1 MTEQPGSEPAAPEQG
16 PPEEGVAPPTRERR
30 RRGERRSAPRRA
42 EDREQQ
48 FRSFAATF
56 LAFCGA
62 LAILYLFIGLIGA
75 VDFTEAAVASAVAIV
90 LALLWLAGA
99 YQRARTGAGFVT
111 RPDRER
117 RGF

>member
-1 MTEQPGSEPAAPEQG
+1 
-16 PPEEGVAPPTRERR
+16 VAE
-30 RRGERRSAPRRA
+30 ERRSGGGRRGAPRRA
-42 EDREQQ
+42 EDRYRQW
-48 FRSFAATF
+48 RSLAAAVLT
-56 LAFCGA
+56 FCGA
-62 LAILYLFIGLIGA
+62 LAVLYLFIGLIGA
-75 VDFTEAAVASAVAIV
+75 VDFEEAAVASGVAIG

>member
-1 MTEQPGSEPAAPEQG
+1 MYDD
-16 PPEEGVAPPTRERR
+16 PTVTADRR
-30 RRGERRSAPRRA
+30 REGGRRTGPRRA
-42 EDREQQ
+42 EDRQQ
-48 FRSFAATF
+48 HVRSLAASL

-62 LAILYLFIGLIGA
+62 LAVLYVFVGLIGA
-75 VDFTEAAVASAVAIV
+75 VDFGEAAVATGIAIL

-99 YQRARTGAGFVT
+99 YQRARTGAGLVT

>member
-1 MTEQPGSEPAAPEQG
+1 MYDDPA
-16 PPEEGVAPPTRERR
+16 VAPGQERR
-30 RRGERRSAPRRA
+30 RRGERRSEPRRV
-42 EDREQQ
+42 EDRQRQ
-48 FRSFAATF
+48 FRSLAATF

-75 VDFTEAAVASAVAIV
+75 VDFGEAAVASGVAIV
-90 LALLWLAGA
+90 LGLLWLIGA
-99 YQRARTGAGFVT
+99 YQRARSGSGFVT

>member
-1 MTEQPGSEPAAPEQG
+1 
-16 PPEEGVAPPTRERR
+16 V
-30 RRGERRSAPRRA
+30 
-42 EDREQQ
+42 
-48 FRSFAATF
+48 
-56 LAFCGA
+56 LAFGGA

-75 VDFTEAAVASAVAIV
+75 IDFEEAAVASGIAIG

-99 YQRARTGAGFVT
+99 YQRARTGAGVVT